1 MTSLEEARIKAK
13 HDLLYFTMLLF
24 EAFYK
29 RPFIVSEHHKMICDA
44 LNDVIRGNCRKL
56 IINISPRYGK
66 TELAVKSFIS
76 YGLALNPASHFIHLS
91 YSDDLARDNS
101 ETVRSLVMDD
111 SYRHL
116 FPNVVISQSSRSKK
130 KWTTTAGGGVYA
142 TSTGGQITGFGAG
155 ATDELDEE
163 LQGIQTATFSGAII
177 IDDPIKPEDAL
188 SDSRREKINERFE
201 TTIRNRVNSR
211 NTPIVIIMQ
220 RTHRHDL
227 TGYLLEKEPGEWRVL
242 SLPAII
248 TDEHGERALWPF
260 KHTLEELYRLR
271 DINRFVFET
280 QYMQNPMPMEGLLYS
295 EDRWREYDIIPPTN
309 IAVRRNCTDTAD
321 KGSDWLCS
329 ICYVETEVG
338 NYVTDI
344 LFTQS
349 PMEETESMTARLL
362 DSTSTQIA
370 DIESNNGGRGFARN
384 VEAKL
389 RIMGNTS
396 CRINSFAQ
404 VQNKETRILTASA
417 AVQNL
422 TYFPR
427 GWRERWPQ
435 FHSQLS
441 GYMRSG
447 RNAHDDA
454 ADCLTMTVERRGGVT
469 YESFDRDI
477 QGKVLTQVHLYLN
490 GAAWYCRAVV
500 SDGITYI
507 TDGGLLTSATTL
519 DGELH
524 IETDIA
530 HAADAKDMRE
540 RYGEAFIR
548 KDMTSKEGFMD
559 QWSGAVRKLRM
570 RQGLGMF
577 FDNLTAYD
585 RSTTYEAM
593 YLCCRI
599 AERVARNFAE

>member
-1 MTSLEEARIKAK
+1 MTGDDYIRAYCLSSLERFARHFFKA
-13 HDLLYFTMLLF
+13 M
-24 EAFYK
+24 YK
-29 RPFIVSEHHKMICDA
+29 KKFIVSWHHAQIISA
-44 LNDVIRGNCRKL
+44 LQEVAEGKCRKL
-56 IINISPRYGK
+56 IINMPPRYGK
-66 TELAVKSFIS
+66 SEIAVKMFIS
-76 YGLALNPASHFIHLS
+76 YGLAVNPSSKFVHLS

-101 ETVRSLVMDD
+101 ETVRSLILHDEF
-111 SYRHL
+111 RRI
-116 FPNVVISQSSRSKK
+116 FPYIELSQSSRSKK
-130 KWTTTAGGGVYA
+130 KWTTTDGGGVYA

-163 LQGIQTATFSGAII
+163 IGNITTQRFAGAII

-188 SDSRREKINERFE
+188 SDARREKINDRFE

-220 RTHRHDL
+220 RTHKHDL

-248 TDEHGERALWPF
+248 TDEQGERALWPF
-260 KHTLEELYRLR
+260 KHTLDELHRLR

-349 PMEETESMTARLL
+349 PMEETESMTARLI
-362 DSTSTQIA
+362 DCASTQIA

-389 RIMGNTS
+389 RIMGNSS

-469 YESFDRDI
+469 YESFEKDI
-477 QGKVLTQVHLYLN
+477 QGKVLTQVHLCL
-490 GAAWYCRAVV
+490 GGSAWYCRAVV

-507 TDGGLLTSATTL
+507 TEGGLLTASTDLT
-519 DGELH
+519 GELH
-524 IETDIA
+524 VETDIA
-530 HAADAKDMRE
+530 HAAQARAMRE
-540 RYGEAFIR
+540 EHGAFIR
-548 KDMTSKEGFMD
+548 KDTTSKESFMD
-559 QWSGAVRKLRM
+559 QWGGAVRKLRM